1 MAFVKKYNTYVFI
14 ALVAVLVIADVIVW
28 NSLSLTRKFITAFA
42 VAAAM
47 HEIEEKVW
55 PGGFYELMLKKFGM
69 KKEEVDIDRGTLVVS
84 IYWIVILGVAYII
97 DSQVFLLAITITL
110 SFFEAFIH
118 TVGIKTH
125 RLTKPYTPGLV
136 TAWCMAAVGVVAVI
150 TLNRTGM
157 AAAKDYVL
165 GAVFWLLSFVCMD
178 IVIIAGF
185 GKSPAEILATVKG
198 QRQK

>member
-1 MAFVKKYNTYVFI
+1 MAFVKKYNTY
-14 ALVAVLVIADVIVW
+14 
-28 NSLSLTRKFITAFA
+28 
-42 VAAAM
+42 
-47 HEIEEKVW
+47 
-55 PGGFYELMLKKFGM
+55 
-69 KKEEVDIDRGTLVVS
+69 
-84 IYWIVILGVAYII
+84 
-97 DSQVFLLAITITL
+97 TL

-118 TVGIKTH
+118 TVGIKIH

>member
-1 MAFVKKYNTYVFI
+1 MSLFRVYVDG
-14 ALVAVLVIADVIVW
+14 AL
-28 NSLSLTRKFITAFA
+28 
-42 VAAAM
+42 
-47 HEIEEKVW
+47 
-55 PGGFYELMLKKFGM
+55 FYHPHMSK
-69 KKEEVDIDRGTLVVS
+69 
-84 IYWIVILGVAYII
+84 
-97 DSQVFLLAITITL
+97 LAITITF

-118 TVGIKTH
+118 PVGIKIH

-198 QRQK
+198 QRQKQTKTT